1 MGDMNNEDRERVKR
15 MLRDASPET
24 LALAVRMGY
33 DPHRRYEN
41 QAGQMPMSSKQ
52 ARYLDSFMRNSEQ
65 LSKDIS
71 ELFGGLYKSGPTT
84 SADAMFCIDYM
95 LGRGKLIDAMQV
107 APATIRAELAYV
119 LRVGGAGPASRRAAT
134 LSKALADLSADL
146 MQMSHKLADQTD
158 AHGVSPED
166 ALKIVTELDDATV
179 CTSLEA

>member
-1 MGDMNNEDRERVKR
+1 MKQEDLDRVKR
-15 MLRDASPET
+15 ILRDASPDT

-33 DPHRRYEN
+33 DPHRRYES

-71 ELFGGLYKSGPTT
+71 DLFGGLYESEPTT

-95 LGRGKLIDAMQV
+95 LGRSKLIDAMQV

-119 LRVGGAGPASRRAAT
+119 LRVGGADPASRRAVS
-134 LSKALADLSADL
+134 LSKALADLSVDL
-146 MQMSHKLADQTD
+146 MRMSREIKNQAD
-158 AHGVSPED
+158 AHGAPPEEV
-166 ALKIVTELDDATV
+166 LKIVTELDDTAV
-179 CTSLEA
+179 RASLESN